1 MKVSKERV
9 TTQVI
14 QLQLTDSEADL
25 LRRGL
30 EEVDMYYIPSEV
42 YGLLKDLCEKLDE
55 LIEE

>member
-30 EEVDMYYIPSEV
+30 EEVDMYCVPTEV
-42 YGLLKDLCEKLDE
+42 YGFLKDLCEKLDE
-55 LIEE
+55 FIED